1 MKGRKIHLFFD
12 GQSILNKILGFPIS
26 DLPYNLCWYPSAGF
40 DFRHIVHFELDAD
53 DSKNKPAIY
62 LMTDPAIELYSQ
74 NNVFPFHCDNTL
86 YESAD
91 QSRKLIVKD
100 CHPVYLKQ
108 ELGFW
113 PFNSENFENGLLHE
127 NFNDQYSG
135 NVYFILAELSAFLN
149 RRKVKIEIPIFYFTY
164 ENMDFLLNFL
174 LPNGIQI
181 HHLIHIKDGSGYGGS
196 RYPMHFIY
204 QFHRQLKIKQVI
216 SDRDLHDANVD
227 LEFVEAQITEYSN
240 FQRESEFFGRTNGV
254 VSEEIYGDFQR
265 IQAPLAGWD
274 RTRCFFS
281 SDSLDRYSNFEE
293 SSRNSLFRFKKIS

>member
-1 MKGRKIHLFFD
+1 MKGRKIHQFFE
-12 GQSILNKILGFPIS
+12 GQNLLNKILGFPIS

-62 LMTDPAIELYSQ
+62 IMTDPAIELYSQ

-91 QSRKLIVKD
+91 QSRKLIVID
-100 CHPVYLKQ
+100 CHQVYLKQ

-164 ENMDFLLNFL
+164 ENMDFLMNFL

-181 HHLIHIKDGSGYGGS
+181 HHLIHIKDGSSYGGS
-196 RYPMHFIY
+196 GYPMHFIY
-204 QFHRQLKIKQVI
+204 QFHRQLKLKQVI

-240 FQRESEFFGRTNGV
+240 FQRESDFFGRSNGV
-254 VSEEIYGDFQR
+254 VSEQIYGAFQI
-265 IQAPLAGWD
+265 IQAPLFDWE
-274 RTRCFFS
+274 RTNCYFTP
-281 SDSLDRYSNFEE
+281 DILDRYSPLNGNQG
-293 SSRNSLFRFKKIS
+293 RNYLYCFKR